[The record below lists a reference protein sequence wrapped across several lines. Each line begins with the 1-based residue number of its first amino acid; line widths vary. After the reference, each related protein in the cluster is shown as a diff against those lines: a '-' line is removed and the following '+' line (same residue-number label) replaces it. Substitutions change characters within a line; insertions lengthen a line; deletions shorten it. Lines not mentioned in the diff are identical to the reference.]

1 MSIGVSTALA
11 GVAGASAVDEQH
23 NYQRGRLSWP
33 PLFMFRRFA
42 AILIRVVQWPDS
54 TGGLGA
60 GRNPVSTG
68 VGNDGVAN

>member
-1 MSIGVSTALA
+1 
-11 GVAGASAVDEQH
+11 
-23 NYQRGRLSWP
+23 
-33 PLFMFRRFA
+33 MFRRFA